1 MGACLTQG
9 HVNCAKT
16 PSFPGRTERKL
27 WAHLRLRQVHGHKFR
42 RQRPIGPYIVDF
54 VCLEERLV
62 IEVDGSQ
69 HLERAL
75 LDARR
80 DDYLASLGF
89 RVLRFWDNQVLN
101 ETDAII
107 EVIAQVLE
115 KKD

>member
-1 MGACLTQG
+1 MPDPRARELRQNPTD
-9 HVNCAKT
+9 A
-16 PSFPGRTERKL
+16 ERKL
-27 WAHLRLRQVHGHKFR
+27 WAHLRRRQVYGHKFR
-42 RQRPIGPYIVDF
+42 RQRTIGPYIVDF

-80 DDYLASLGF
+80 DAYLETLGF
-89 RVLRFWDNQVLN
+89 KVLRFWDNQVLN
-101 ETDAII
+101 ETDAIN

-115 KKD
+115 KREEGPPS

>member
-1 MGACLTQG
+1 MG
-9 HVNCAKT
+9 
-16 PSFPGRTERKL
+16 E
-27 WAHLRLRQVHGHKFR
+27 
-42 RQRPIGPYIVDF
+42 
-54 VCLEERLV
+54 CLEERLI

-80 DDYLASLGF
+80 DARVEPSRDDYLESLGF

-115 KKD
+115 KREEGPPSLRQAQGRL

>member
-1 MGACLTQG
+1 
-9 HVNCAKT
+9 
-16 PSFPGRTERKL
+16 
-27 WAHLRLRQVHGHKFR
+27 
-42 RQRPIGPYIVDF
+42 
-54 VCLEERLV
+54 VCLEQRLV

-80 DDYLASLGF
+80 DDYLESLGF
-89 RVLRFWDNQVLN
+89 TVLRFWDNQVLN

-115 KKD
+115 TRKEGPPS